1 MFAMGIAVLAAS
13 TAALFIRY
21 AQGMAPSLVIAGYRL
36 GLAGAILWPLA
47 LLWHSDELRSLSQHE
62 IGMAAFS
69 GLFLAA
75 HFGTWVASLEYTT
88 VASSLVLVSMA
99 PLFVG
104 ILAPIT
110 LKEPLR
116 HNVLLGLLIAL
127 FGTLVIG
134 LGDTCA
140 WQGKLVCP
148 SVSELLNAARIHGD
162 LLALLGA
169 ITVSGYMLIG
179 RHLRIT
185 VPLIPY
191 ITVAYSVAAVSLL
204 VAAMLAGQPLWG
216 YPAEAYCY
224 FLLLALVPQL
234 IAHSTYNWTLRYLPV
249 TVVSIMLLGEPV
261 ASSLWAYALLGEQP
275 SWLMAGGGMIVL
287 VGVGIASWRTSSR
300 RRERRPGGRAGLPS
314 LQEEGA
320 MQVRCYRCNTS
331 YSLGREEIQFALEAL
346 EESGGKHYDARCP
359 RCRQMNRVS
368 LEQLR
373 QAARAAPPPEVPP
386 EEADEAPE

>member
-1 MFAMGIAVLAAS
+1 MGVAVLAAS

-21 AQGMAPSLVIAGYRL
+21 AQVMAPSLVIAGYRL
-36 GLAGAILWPLA
+36 GIAAGLLWPIA
-47 LLWHSDELRSLSQHE
+47 LLRHRVELRSFSRGKLRL
-62 IGMAAFS
+62 ACFS

-104 ILAPIT
+104 LLAPVT
-110 LKEPLR
+110 LNEPLR
-116 HNVLLGLLIAL
+116 RNVLLGLLIAL

-140 WQGKLVCP
+140 WEGGLICP
-148 SVSELLNAARIHGD
+148 QLSDLLGAVSIRGD

-169 ITVSGYMLIG
+169 LTVSGYMLIG
-179 RHLRIT
+179 RRLRPT

-191 ITVAYSVAAVSLL
+191 ITVTYSVAAVSLFAAAI
-204 VAAMLAGQPLWG
+204 VAGETLWG
-216 YPAEAYCY
+216 FPTQAYLF

-261 ASSLWAYALLGEQP
+261 ASSMLAYALLREQP
-275 SWLMAGGGMIVL
+275 SWLMVGGGITVL
-287 VGVGIASWRTSSR
+287 VGVGIASWRTARGR
-300 RRERRPGGRAGLPS
+300 RDRVAGGTA
-314 LQEEGA
+314 E
-320 MQVRCYRCNTS
+320 
-331 YSLGREEIQFALEAL
+331 
-346 EESGGKHYDARCP
+346 
-359 RCRQMNRVS
+359 
-368 LEQLR
+368 
-373 QAARAAPPPEVPP
+373 
-386 EEADEAPE
+386 